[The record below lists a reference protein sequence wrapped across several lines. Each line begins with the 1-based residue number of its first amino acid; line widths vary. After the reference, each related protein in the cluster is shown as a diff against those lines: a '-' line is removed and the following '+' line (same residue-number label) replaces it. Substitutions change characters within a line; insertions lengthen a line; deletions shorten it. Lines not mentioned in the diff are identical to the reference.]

1 MQQSQVKR
9 QNSSIDTVLVIV
21 AAAVFFGGF
30 YLSGSLFLA
39 GQPWY
44 VRLLVVVVTLLL
56 SASALA
62 LTSYREKL
70 VTLVKGARIQLKK
83 VRWPNKD
90 EVLKTTILVL
100 VIVTTF
106 ALLLSLIDWLL
117 TQFIRWIL

>member
-9 QNSSIDTVLVIV
+9 QSSSMDTVLVIV
-21 AAAVFFGGF
+21 SAAVFFGGF

-44 VRLLVVVVTLLL
+44 IRLLVVVVTLMV
-56 SASALA
+56 SAGVLA

-70 VTLVKGARIQLKK
+70 ISLAKGARIQLRK
-83 VRWPNKD
+83 VRWPSKN
-90 EVLKTTILVL
+90 EVLKTTVLVL

>member
-1 MQQSQVKR
+1 M
-9 QNSSIDTVLVIV
+9 DTVLVIV
-21 AAAVFFGGF
+21 SAAVFFGGF

-44 VRLLVVVVTLLL
+44 IRLLVVVVTLMV
-56 SASALA
+56 SAGVLA

-70 VTLVKGARIQLKK
+70 ISLAKGARIQLRK
-83 VRWPNKD
+83 VRWPSKN
-90 EVLKTTILVL
+90 EVLKTTVLVL

>member
-9 QNSSIDTVLVIV
+9 QTSSMDTVLVIV
-21 AAAVFFGGF
+21 SAAVFFGGF

-44 VRLLVVVVTLLL
+44 IRLLVVVVTLMV
-56 SASALA
+56 SAGVLA

-70 VTLVKGARIQLKK
+70 ISLAKGARIQLRK
-83 VRWPNKD
+83 VRWPSKN
-90 EVLKTTILVL
+90 EVLKTTVLVL